1 MTAEE
6 FYENGGYEYKLAE
19 YDEGGYLGTNDKVA
33 IEMLESYH
41 QSKMREEL
49 KKLAKDLQHKHDVFI
64 GSLKDRET
72 MANSEGF
79 RSGLSW
85 AIDSIEYL
93 KTKKG

>member
-6 FYENGGYEYKLAE
+6 
-19 YDEGGYLGTNDKVA
+19 YLKTRLPKNTTWISRLHIPDIPIIRVV
-33 IEMLESYH
+33 ELMESYH